1 MAYVKETIWKF
12 VNYPT
17 VKRTKRCTAICHRK
31 ILRCEL
37 DDGTVRH
44 YWANDYNAS
53 KLSGWLGRIPVED

>member
-1 MAYVKETIWKF
+1 MAYVKGRILGF

-17 VKRTKRCTAICHRK
+17 VRRTKRCTAICHRK

-44 YWANDYNAS
+44 YWANDYNAA
-53 KLSGWLGRIPVED
+53 KLSRWLGRIPVED